1 MHKIGG
7 SAISTADPAALARL
21 RLVCSCATRNG
32 QFISR
37 HPAFRVVTTRSAS
50 RRLRCECMYDMNSV
64 IEESGKQV
72 VNRIVCCPF
81 CAGAAHVIW
90 QGLRPP
96 SYGVKCRNCGA
107 SIPTSRATA
116 REAISAWNR
125 RAGLATRGGKATKGI
140 RSRRKLAA
148 ARRNLKKARQ
158 VRQLNRLR
166 AEVEVAYAKLQPYRA
181 AERAELEVSYAKD
194 MAWFKER
201 EQLIMAHPV
210 LRDMYELL
218 LPKSSADKPP

>member
-1 MHKIGG
+1 MNPSRSCIHHILTLWTG
-7 SAISTADPAALARL
+7 S
-21 RLVCSCATRNG
+21 
-32 QFISR
+32 Q
-37 HPAFRVVTTRSAS
+37 
-50 RRLRCECMYDMNSV
+50 RLRCECMYDMNSL

-201 EQLIMAHPV
+201 EPVIMADPV
-210 LRDMYELL
+210 LRRMYESLL
-218 LPKSSADKPP
+218 RKNSANASP